1 MYQLL
6 IKHQRRLFG
15 IFFFILLSHAA
26 ITTLYA
32 SVVQFLT
39 NYAMGKI
46 QVKLYWLALFCSFFA
61 IIAAIVNV
69 LGGYLKGCV
78 SNDAMLWLRR
88 SMFQRLTN
96 RSVEQFQ
103 QDTVGAKVAYFTNK
117 LDLVQQNYV
126 NSFLD
131 GLSLLFQF
139 VFAITFGL
147 MLDVRLTTLILLLEI
162 PSFLL
167 PIWARHYLQN
177 VKEPILI
184 SLESY
189 TSKLTN
195 WLSGFSTIKNFG
207 RDLVFSKMHQE
218 AAVEVRDAENRDIL
232 IRKIVSGL
240 SQFFGDLVYFGTWV
254 IGAYF
259 IRQQRIDMAS
269 FLAFTQL
276 AVSISFPIESSADV
290 LADFFGGQKIYRE
303 FQNLLK
309 DQDALKKDSVTA
321 ESNRPSKFI
330 NYRHVD
336 IGPVSKPI
344 LKDVNLN
351 IDQTEKVVLIGE
363 SGSGKST
370 LVNTMFGYHE
380 ISRGELMIA
389 GRDIKTMAST
399 YVPSLIGF
407 QNQNTFIFNGTVW
420 DNITMFESNYSL
432 VDVIAAL
439 KRVDLDIPEHNVKQW
454 LQQRIETHGS
464 VFSGGERQRLGLARN
479 LLAHKQF
486 MIFDELSS
494 GLDHET
500 ATRLED
506 DLFSITDVGFIYIT
520 HNYDRDLLNKAD
532 RILMVKNGQIIEENS
547 LVIKKS
553 QIS

>member
-6 IKHQRRLFG
+6 IKHQKKLFS
-15 IFFFILLSHAA
+15 IFFFALLSHAA
-26 ITTLYA
+26 MTTLYA

-39 NYAMGKI
+39 NYAMGKV
-46 QVKLYWLALFCSFFA
+46 QVKFYWLVLFCLVFA
-61 IIAAIVNV
+61 IIAAVTNV
-69 LGGYLKGCV
+69 LGGYLKGRV
-78 SNDAMLWLRR
+78 SNDAMLDLRR
-88 SMFQRLTN
+88 LMFHRLIN

-126 NSFLD
+126 NRFLD

-139 VFAITFGL
+139 TFAIFLGL
-147 MLDVRLTTLILLLEI
+147 MLDVRLTMLILLLEI

-167 PIWARHYLQN
+167 PIWGRHYLQD

-184 SLESY
+184 SLEHY

-195 WLSGFSTIKNFG
+195 WFSGFSTIKNFG
-207 RDLVFSKMHQE
+207 RDLIFSKMHQI
-218 AAVEVRDAENRDIL
+218 AAVEVRDAENRDVL
-232 IRKIVSGL
+232 IRKVVSGL
-240 SQFFGDLVYFGTWV
+240 SQLFGDLVYFGTWV

-303 FQNLLK
+303 FQNLLNK
-309 DQDALKKDSVTA
+309 QGELKKDLATA
-321 ESNRPSKFI
+321 RSSHLNSFI
-330 NYRHVD
+330 NYHQAD
-336 IGPVSKPI
+336 IGPAGNPF
-344 LKDVNLN
+344 LKNVNLS
-351 IDQTEKVVLIGE
+351 IDQTEKVILIGE

-380 ISRGELMIA
+380 ISNGELMIA
-389 GRDIKTMAST
+389 GRNVKTMAST

-407 QNQNTFIFNGTVW
+407 QNQNTFIFDGTVW
-420 DNITMFESNYSL
+420 DNITMFTSNYSL
-432 VDVIAAL
+432 ADVIAVL
-439 KRVDLDIPEHNVKQW
+439 KRVDLKLPEQDIKQW
-454 LQQRIETHGS
+454 LQQPIETHGS
-464 VFSGGERQRLGLARN
+464 NFSGGERQRLGLARN
-479 LLAHKQF
+479 LLAQKQF

-500 ATRLED
+500 ATKLED
-506 DLFSITDVGFIYIT
+506 DLFSITGVGFIYIT
-520 HNYDRDLLNKAD
+520 HNYDRDLLRKAD
-532 RILMVKNGQIIEENS
+532 RVLRVNNGQIIEEDN
-547 LVIKKS
+547 LDN
-553 QIS
+553 